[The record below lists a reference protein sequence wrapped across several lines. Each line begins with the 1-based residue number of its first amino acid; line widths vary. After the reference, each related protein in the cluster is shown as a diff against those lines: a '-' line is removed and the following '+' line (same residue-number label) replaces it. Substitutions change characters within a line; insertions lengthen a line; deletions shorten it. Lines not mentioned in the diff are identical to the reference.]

1 MAVRIRRWL
10 GLLGIVVVVLLAG
23 VGGYV
28 AMTWDRVYDPP
39 LPEVHVSTD
48 PAVLAR
54 GEYLVYGPAHCV
66 ECHGLAEDSLLKLAD
81 GVKVPLSGGLRI
93 SLGPLGTIYS
103 ANLTPDPDTGIGRFS
118 DAQVARMMRWSVRP
132 NGRTT
137 LEPLMPFGNMSQDDL
152 DAVISYLRSQ
162 PPVKNPVP
170 ENEWTLMGKVVK
182 SLAPT
187 FQPRTEIHPPALA
200 PAQAVTK
207 DRGEYLARY
216 VTNCAGCHTPR
227 DQMTFAAT
235 GPEFSGG
242 MEMEPMPFP
251 GADLSTWFR
260 TPNLTPA
267 KGSGLMKFPDRETFI
282 ARFQRGGRQHAG
294 SVMPWEAFARMS
306 NEDLGAV
313 YEYLHSLR
321 PENGPTGDAA
331 FKKAE

>member
-1 MAVRIRRWL
+1 MLAI
-10 GLLGIVVVVLLAG
+10 GVVVLLAG
-23 VGGYV
+23 VAVYV
-28 AMTWDRVYDPP
+28 AMTWDRVYEPP
-39 LPEVHVSTD
+39 LPEVYVSTE

-66 ECHGLAEDSLLKLAD
+66 ECHGPGDALLKLAD
-81 GVKVPLSGGLRI
+81 GEKVPLAGGLEI
-93 SLGPLGTIYS
+93 ALGPLGTIYS
-103 ANLTPDPDTGIGRFS
+103 ANLTPDPATGIGRYS

-137 LEPLMPFGNMSQDDL
+137 LEPLMPFGDLSQDDL
-152 DAVISYLRSQ
+152 DAVISYLRAQKPIS
-162 PPVKNPVP
+162 NPVP
-170 ENEWTLMGKVVK
+170 ENRWTLMGKVVK

-187 FQPRTEIHPPALA
+187 FKPRSAIHPPLTA
-200 PAQAVTK
+200 PAQAVTRE
-207 DRGEYLARY
+207 RGEYLARY
-216 VTNCAGCHTPR
+216 VTNCVGCHTPR

-242 MEMEPMPFP
+242 MEFEPMPLP
-251 GADLSTWFR
+251 GADPSTWFR

-267 KGSGLMKFPDRETFI
+267 KGSSLMKFPDRESFI

-294 SVMPWEAFARMS
+294 SSMPWEAFARMTS
-306 NEDLGAV
+306 EDLGAV

-321 PENGPTGDAA
+321 PEAGPTGDAA